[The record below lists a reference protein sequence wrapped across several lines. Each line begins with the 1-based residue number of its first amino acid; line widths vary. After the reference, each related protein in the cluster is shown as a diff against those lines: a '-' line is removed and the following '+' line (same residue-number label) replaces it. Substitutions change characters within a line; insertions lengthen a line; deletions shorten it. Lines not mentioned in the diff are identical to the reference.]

1 VKLTARRALVG
12 FILILTGIFG
22 MYLAYKHLTVK
33 LGTCSILGFVY
44 PCLGYL
50 LLWIVVAF
58 GNLMVFLFAFTF
70 FRSDQVFN

>member
-1 VKLTARRALVG
+1 MTKRRALVG
-12 FILILTGIFG
+12 LALFVTGVVG
-22 MYLAYKHLTVK
+22 LYLSYKHLAVR
-33 LGTCSILGFVY
+33 LGTCSLFGLVY

-70 FRSDQVFN
+70 FESDNVFI